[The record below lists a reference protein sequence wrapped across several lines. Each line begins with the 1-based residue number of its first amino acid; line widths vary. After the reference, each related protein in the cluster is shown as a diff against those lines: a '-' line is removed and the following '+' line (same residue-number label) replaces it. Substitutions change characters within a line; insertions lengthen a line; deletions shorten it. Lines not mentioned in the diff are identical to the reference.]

1 MRKLVSS
8 GSPYEAKVGS
18 ALGRP
23 VPRIEH
29 IAMWTSDIERLANFY
44 AKYLGASV
52 GAKYAN
58 RAKGFESRFLEF
70 ETGARLELMQTST
83 LQPVVLE
90 HGAQRIGLTHLAV
103 TIGTER
109 RVDELTS
116 SLREAGFEVVDG
128 PRRTGDGYYESVVL
142 DPDGNR
148 LELLADTPRQP

>member
-1 MRKLVSS
+1 VCTS
-8 GSPYEAKVGS
+8 GAREAFPGEQGNS